1 MYCEMNTLTEI
12 NDLRV
17 LKIHS
22 INMCQKCS
30 KKKKVFIVENKCN
43 LSE

>member
-1 MYCEMNTLTEI
+1 MREKKKRYYRYCEINTLTEI

-17 LKIHS
+17 LKIYS

-30 KKKKVFIVENKCN
+30 
-43 LSE
+43 LSKTNVI